1 MTVSWGAA
9 PANGAPVTYTVNVTG
24 ATTTSPSA
32 GGATRLS
39 IPLAPGSY
47 TFTVTATNR
56 AGSATSDPT
65 SYVLQTAPLA
75 PSAPV
80 AQATGVSGQ
89 VSVATPAYPR
99 AGNGWSQGELSIQ
112 YSLDGSTWQSGT
124 TFDGLTDGAPVT
136 LRARASGT
144 TSDGSTLYSEQ
155 VQAASVTPYGPP
167 GRPTASCT
175 VSGSQWSCT
184 WTPGATGGRANTYQ
198 WSHSGSATD
207 GTPLTVGETKT
218 FPYSSGSAFT
228 WCVRATSDAG
238 TSDWGCFIR
247 GSLPSPGEE
256 RTFTISP
263 DSPDAKCSAQ
273 DLKESG
279 FSQDSCWKIVVDIRG
294 MRPSSVVECSYPY
307 RERGQNGFFTYH
319 GAVSLDPNGEAHQ
332 VFPHRANTR
341 DAEVT
346 CTQK

>member
-1 MTVSWGAA
+1 M
-9 PANGAPVTYTVNVTG
+9 
-24 ATTTSPSA
+24 
-32 GGATRLS
+32 
-39 IPLAPGSY
+39 
-47 TFTVTATNR
+47 
-56 AGSATSDPT
+56 
-65 SYVLQTAPLA
+65 
-75 PSAPV
+75 
-80 AQATGVSGQ
+80 
-89 VSVATPAYPR
+89 
-99 AGNGWSQGELSIQ
+99 
-112 YSLDGSTWQSGT
+112 
-124 TFDGLTDGAPVT
+124 
-136 LRARASGT
+136 RAR
-144 TSDGSTLYSEQ
+144 
-155 VQAASVTPYGPP
+155 
-167 GRPTASCT
+167 
-175 VSGSQWSCT
+175 
-184 WTPGATGGRANTYQ
+184 YQ
-198 WSHSGSATD
+198 RRRD
-207 GTPLTVGETKT
+207 L
-218 FPYSSGSAFT
+218 
-228 WCVRATSDAG
+228 RL
-238 TSDWGCFIR
+238 GCFIR